1 MKHGSMAV
9 LLQQLIN
16 GLFIGSVYGL
26 FAVGYTLVFGVLD
39 ILNLAHAAIFTLG
52 ALTALWLTT
61 GAGLSIWLAFPLA
74 ALFSGAL
81 GLVLDRVA
89 FAPLRRRA
97 DSNLSGLISSIAM
110 AIIFESAALGIFG
123 ARTVRF
129 PEGIFLN
136 RVWRFGSVTVTSLQ
150 VEIVLTALAL
160 MLALTA
166 FVRHTRAGRAIRAV
180 AESERT
186 ARLLGINV
194 DGVIALTF
202 FISSALGGVAGIL
215 YGLYFDALAPDMG
228 RSIELKGLAVIVLGG
243 MGSIPGAI
251 LGGIAF
257 GLSEVF
263 TVALTGTSNLRDAV
277 AFSVLFAILVLKP
290 SGLLGRGRA
299 REA

>member
-1 MKHGSMAV
+1 MAV

-61 GAGLSIWLAFPLA
+61 AGALSIWIAFPLA
-74 ALFSGAL
+74 TLVSGAL

-136 RVWRFGSVTVTSLQ
+136 HVWRFGSVTVTSLQ

-166 FVRHTRAGRAIRAV
+166 FLKRTRTGKAIRAV

-202 FISSALGGVAGIL
+202 IVSSALGGVAGIL

-228 RSIELKGLAVIVLGG
+228 RSIELKGLAVIILGG

-257 GLSEVF
+257 GLSEVL
-263 TVALTGTSNLRDAV
+263 TVAITGTSNLRDAV
-277 AFSVLFAILVLKP
+277 AFTVLFVILVLKP
-290 SGLLGRGRA
+290 SGLLGRGRV

>member
-1 MKHGSMAV
+1 MAV

-61 GAGLSIWLAFPLA
+61 AGALSIWIAFPLGT
-74 ALFSGAL
+74 LVSGAL

-129 PEGIFLN
+129 PEGIFIN

>member
-1 MKHGSMAV
+1 MAV

-61 GAGLSIWLAFPLA
+61 AGALSIWIAFPLA
-74 ALFSGAL
+74 TLVSGAL

-129 PEGIFLN
+129 PEGIFIN

-228 RSIELKGLAVIVLGG
+228 RSIELKGLAVIILGG

-257 GLSEVF
+257 GLSEVL
-263 TVALTGTSNLRDAV
+263 TVAITGTSNLRDAV
-277 AFSVLFAILVLKP
+277 AFTVLFVILVLKP
-290 SGLLGRGRA
+290 SGLLGRGRV

>member
-1 MKHGSMAV
+1 MAV

-52 ALTALWLTT
+52 ALSALWLTT
-61 GAGLSIWLAFPLA
+61 AGALPIWVAFPLA
-74 ALFSGAL
+74 TLFSGAL

-129 PEGIFLN
+129 PEGIFIN

-166 FVRHTRAGRAIRAV
+166 FVRLTRTGRAIRAV

-277 AFSVLFAILVLKP
+277 AFSVLFVILVLKP

>member
-1 MKHGSMAV
+1 MPMAV
-9 LLQQLIN
+9 LMQQLVN

-39 ILNLAHAAIFTLG
+39 ILNLAHPAIFTLAG
-52 ALTALWLTT
+52 LAGLWLVT

-74 ALFSGAL
+74 VLFAGLL
-81 GLVLDRVA
+81 GVLLDRVA
-89 FAPLRRRA
+89 FAPLRLRA

-129 PEGIFLN
+129 PEGTIKTQVLH
-136 RVWRFGSVTVTSLQ
+136 FGSVTVTTLQ
-150 VEIVLTALAL
+150 LGIVITSVLL
-160 MLALTA
+160 MVALTV
-166 FVRHTRAGRAIRAV
+166 FLKRARVGKAIRAV

-194 DGVIALTF
+194 DGIISTTF
-202 FISSALGGVAGIL
+202 FVSSALGGAAGIL
-215 YGLYFDALAPDMG
+215 YGLYFDSLSTDMG
-228 RSIELKGLAVIVLGG
+228 RSIELKGLAVIILGG

-257 GLSEVF
+257 GLSEVL
-263 TVALTGTSNLRDAV
+263 TVAISGTSNLRDAV

-290 SGLLGRGRA
+290 SGLFGRGRV

>member
-1 MKHGSMAV
+1 MAV

-61 GAGLSIWLAFPLA
+61 AGGLSIWLAFPLA

-110 AIIFESAALGIFG
+110 AIIYESAALGIFG

-160 MLALTA
+160 MLALTE
-166 FVRHTRAGRAIRAV
+166 FLKRTRTGKAIRAV
-180 AESERT
+180 AQSERT

-202 FISSALGGVAGIL
+202 IVSSALGGVAGIL

-228 RSIELKGLAVIVLGG
+228 RSIELKGLAVIILGG

-257 GLSEVF
+257 GLSEVL
-263 TVALTGTSNLRDAV
+263 TVAITGTSNLRDAV
-277 AFSVLFAILVLKP
+277 AFTVLFVILVLKP
-290 SGLLGRGRA
+290 SGLLGRGRV

>member
-1 MKHGSMAV
+1 MAV

-61 GAGLSIWLAFPLA
+61 AGALSIWIAFPLA
-74 ALFSGAL
+74 TLVSGAL

-129 PEGIFLN
+129 PEGIFIN

>member
-1 MKHGSMAV
+1 
-9 LLQQLIN
+9 
-16 GLFIGSVYGL
+16 
-26 FAVGYTLVFGVLD
+26 
-39 ILNLAHAAIFTLG
+39 
-52 ALTALWLTT
+52 
-61 GAGLSIWLAFPLA
+61 
-74 ALFSGAL
+74 
-81 GLVLDRVA
+81 VLDRVA

-129 PEGIFLN
+129 PEGIFIN